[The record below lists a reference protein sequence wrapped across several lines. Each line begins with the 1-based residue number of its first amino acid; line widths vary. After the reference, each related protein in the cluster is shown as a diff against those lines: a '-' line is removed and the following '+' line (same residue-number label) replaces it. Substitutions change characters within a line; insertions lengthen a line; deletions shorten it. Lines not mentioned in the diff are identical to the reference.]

1 MRKFY
6 QDLRLVTYNEVVT
19 SRAERGINI
28 RRDKLEIIRSI
39 LLICKKKDANKTKIV
54 YQANL
59 NFKTAGV
66 YIDWLINHEL
76 IKKEDSTYQIT
87 PKGNGLLSNLQ
98 DVSLFFNE
106 TND

>member
-1 MRKFY
+1 MS
-6 QDLRLVTYNEVVT
+6 
-19 SRAERGINI
+19 SRAERGIII

-39 LLICKKKDANKTKIV
+39 LLICKNKDANKTKIV

-76 IKKEDSTYQIT
+76 IKKEDSIYQIT

-106 TND
+106 IND

>member
-1 MRKFY
+1 M
-6 QDLRLVTYNEVVT
+6 
-19 SRAERGINI
+19 
-28 RRDKLEIIRSI
+28 EIIRSI

-59 NFKTAGV
+59 NFKTAGA
-66 YIDWLINHEL
+66 YIDWLMNHEL

-87 PKGNGLLSNLQ
+87 SKGNELLSNLQ

-106 TND
+106 IND